1 MGILD
6 RVSRV
11 VRANINDLLDSAED
25 PEKLFDQH
33 IVDMEDSLREAR
45 GKVVEVAAQEQ
56 GARKRLADRQL
67 DADRWRGRAE
77 DAVRA
82 GDDDLARKALGVRRG
97 VLGDIADL
105 ERQVSVQAEY
115 TETLTASLAALEG
128 KVAETKED
136 RKRFKVERAK
146 EEMAAAA
153 RRKRSGGREPRDFSA
168 VTDRSAFD
176 VFDDIQDKV
185 DFADLEAEAMKEVEA
200 AVRPE
205 EDEAALERRFRDLAR
220 ARETDDD
227 LSELKRRLDGEQ

>member
-6 RVSRV
+6 RVGRV

-56 GARKRLADRQL
+56 AARKRLADRRL
-67 DADRWRGRAE
+67 DAERWRARAE
-77 DAVRA
+77 EAVRA
-82 GDDDLARKALGVRRG
+82 GDDELARKAQGVRRG
-97 VLGDIADL
+97 VLGDIAEL
-105 ERQVSVQAEY
+105 ERQVAVQAEY
-115 TETLTASLAALEG
+115 TETLTASLAALDG
-128 KVAETKED
+128 KMAETKEE

-146 EEMAAAA
+146 AEMEAAA
-153 RRKRSGGREPRDFSA
+153 RRKVYGARGPRETSA

-176 VFDDIQDKV
+176 VFDAIQEKV
-185 DFADLEAEAMKEVEA
+185 DFADLEAEAMKEVDA

-205 EDEAALERRFRDLAR
+205 EDEAALERRFQDLAR

-227 LSELKRRLDGEQ
+227 LSELKRRLDGEK